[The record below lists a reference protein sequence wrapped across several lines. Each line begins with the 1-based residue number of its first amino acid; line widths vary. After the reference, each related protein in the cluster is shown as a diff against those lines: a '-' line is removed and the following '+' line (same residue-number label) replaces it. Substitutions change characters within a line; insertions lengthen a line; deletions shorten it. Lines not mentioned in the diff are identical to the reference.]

1 MKKSYTMFQ
10 MSSPGYY
17 FDEVEEQCNKYIE
30 AIKDLDKAND
40 ILQSE
45 LSEKDAELQTLRAT
59 ILSLQEQLNCME
71 VPTMNKQSEIELIQS
86 FSNQDKE
93 TPKRSVVVSDDRD
106 PTEKIETLSPQRR
119 KRSVVF

>member
-17 FDEVEEQCNKYIE
+17 FDEVEDQVNKYIE
-30 AIKDLDKAND
+30 AIKDLDKTND

-45 LSEKDAELQTLRAT
+45 LSDKDAELQTLRAT

-71 VPTMNKQSEIELIQS
+71 VPTNSNKQSEIELIQS
-86 FSNQDKE
+86 FSNQNDEDKHA
-93 TPKRSVVVSDDRD
+93 VVVTNDRD
-106 PTEKIETLSPQRR
+106 PTEKIEDLSPQRR
-119 KRSVVF
+119 RRSVVF